1 MKTKIL
7 NAALMSGL
15 VVFGLVSCAQ
25 PNNSKVD
32 NSDLGIKNER
42 TEGEIMDTEA
52 MKASADSLVDYE
64 NYASV
69 IEARYLQ
76 NEETLKEMK
85 KNLKSEVN
93 AVQLE
98 YDQELKELNDKNLE
112 LKTNVMDNSNLD
124 QESWDN
130 FKTSTNNKMDEL
142 EKFIKALAEKV
153 S

>member
-142 EKFIKALAEKV
+142 EKSIKALAEKV

>member
-42 TEGEIMDTEA
+42 TEDGITDSETMTA
-52 MKASADSLVDYE
+52 TADSLVDYE

-69 IEARYLQ
+69 IEARYLL
-76 NEETLKEMK
+76 NEETLKEME
-85 KNLKSEVN
+85 KNLKSDVN

-98 YDQELKELNDKNLE
+98 YDQEIKELNEKNLE

-124 QESWDN
+124 RESWDN

-142 EKFIKALAEKV
+142 EKSIKKLVDKV